1 MCLSDP
7 NTSSSQVLLLLLPP
21 LPLLL
26 PLLPLPS
33 SPVLIERF
41 DALSALSHCLFL
53 SHLDK
58 SAFLHPK

>member
-1 MCLSDP
+1 M
-7 NTSSSQVLLLLLPP
+7 LLLLPP

-33 SPVLIERF
+33 SPVLMERF

-58 SAFLHPK
+58 LAFLHPK

>member
-7 NTSSSQVLLLLLPP
+7 NTSSSQVLLLLPP